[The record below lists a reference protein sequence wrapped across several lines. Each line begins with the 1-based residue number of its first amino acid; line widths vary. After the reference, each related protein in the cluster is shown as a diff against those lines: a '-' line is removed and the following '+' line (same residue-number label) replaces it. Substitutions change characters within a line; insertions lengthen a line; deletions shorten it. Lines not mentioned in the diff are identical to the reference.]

1 MAIAEMAPLHGRSAQ
16 VNGEKSLDI
25 VASYTQSFRNT
36 GTASLKGDHLIF
48 RSPQA
53 ASGTRFIFVVD
64 SSGSINP
71 DERPIA
77 TTFRGAKA
85 EIVLEPCRN
94 AEAAHRVLEFLPT
107 GSRTPLAHA
116 LEVARS
122 LVNSSSLVVLLTD
135 GRANV
140 SIRGGDPW
148 EEALNTAGKLNCPA
162 VLVDSSLNAAAACGS
177 LASAMRARLVRL
189 DDMSRE
195 TLLNV
200 LHS

>member
-1 MAIAEMAPLHGRSAQ
+1 MRAVKGIIAALLES
-16 VNGEKSLDI
+16 S
-25 VASYTQSFRNT
+25 
-36 GTASLKGDHLIF
+36 
-48 RSPQA
+48 
-53 ASGTRFIFVVD
+53 VD
-64 SSGSINP
+64 TK
-71 DERPIA
+71 DEVTVIS
-77 TTFRGAKA
+77 FRGAKA

-94 AEAAHRVLEFLPT
+94 AEAAHRLLEFLPT
-107 GSRTPLAHA
+107 GGRTPLAHA

-148 EEALNTAGKLNCPA
+148 EEALNTAGKLNCPT